1 MSLPTVSKE
10 TLGTFV
16 DAVYAIAM
24 TILALEIPAEL
35 DEAAELAQFTN
46 LLLDYAL
53 SFIVLFALWMQHRR
67 ILTHARVESHSL
79 VWLHGLV
86 LLMVCLIPRATTL
99 VFSYGGDV
107 VLSQLHESLWQGEW
121 TRAEIVDLFYV
132 ALVAFADLLLLLLAR
147 LTLRA
152 GDVVAGQVWRAKR
165 AMSIAVFTVLGV
177 SFLLPIE
184 NRLVLLILPLVLLAE
199 HRLAVSPLAD

>member
-1 MSLPTVSKE
+1 MSLPTVGKE

-24 TILALEIPAEL
+24 TILALEIPGELNETAEL
-35 DEAAELAQFTN
+35 QQFTS

-67 ILTHARVESHSL
+67 IINHARVERHSL

-107 VLSQLHESLWQGEW
+107 VLSQLHESLWEGEW
-121 TRAEIVDLFYV
+121 SRAEIVDLFYV
-132 ALVAFADLLLLLLAR
+132 SLVAFADLLLLLLAR
-147 LTLRA
+147 LSLQGGNA
-152 GDVVAGQVWRAKR
+152 AAAHVWRAKR
-165 AMSIAVFTVLGV
+165 TMSLVVIGVLGI
-177 SFLLPIE
+177 SFLLPVE

-199 HRLAVSPLAD
+199 HRLAASSLAD